1 MRAGTVARVLQ
12 PVPSVS
18 VCIPVYQGERFL
30 AETLRSVLDQTYRDF
45 ELVVLDNASSDHS
58 AAVVQSF
65 GDPRIR
71 LERNSTVL
79 SQPDNWNRVVQ
90 LTRAPLVKLVC
101 ADDLLHPR
109 CLEYQVGPMEADPGL
124 AVVAARRH
132 MLDERSR
139 VLVPRRGLTGL
150 TGVRSSVE
158 VARRVVRSGAN
169 PIGEPGGVLF
179 RRDHYFAVGG
189 WRPERRFA
197 MDLDLWMR
205 LLHCGEF
212 LGLPE
217 TLAAFRVV
225 RDSLSAENESAIYDH
240 QKAVVTELAASPHL
254 QVRGSDLAVGR
265 LHAPLARL
273 RRRALYR
280 MSRRAAR
287 RDDRLH
293 RRIAAEHD
301 IDHRGHLD
309 GIVRTP
315 DH

>member
-109 CLEYQVGPMEADPGL
+109 CLELQVAPMEADPGL
-124 AVVAARRH
+124 ALVAARRH
-132 MLDERSR
+132 MIDEQSR
-139 VLVPRRGLTGL
+139 VIVPRRGLAGL
-150 TGVRSSVE
+150 TGVRTGVE
-158 VARRVVRSGAN
+158 VARRVVRNGAN

-179 RRDHYFAVGG
+179 RREDFFAAGG
-189 WRPERRFA
+189 WRADRTYI

-205 LLHCGEF
+205 LLQYGEF

-217 TLAAFRVV
+217 TLAAFRIGRGSVSSENGDRITEEQRLLV
-225 RDSLSAENESAIYDH
+225 EEIGDSPLF
-240 QKAVVTELAASPHL
+240 
-254 QVRGSDLAVGR
+254 QVRGIDTTVGR
-265 LHAPLARL
+265 MLAPAGRA
-273 RRRALYR
+273 RRRALFAISKFSAR
-280 MSRRAAR
+280 KQDDAA
-287 RDDRLH
+287 
-293 RRIAAEHD
+293 A
-301 IDHRGHLD
+301 
-309 GIVRTP
+309 
-315 DH
+315 

>member
-109 CLEYQVGPMEADPGL
+109 CLELQVAPMEADPGL
-124 AVVAARRH
+124 ALVAARRH
-132 MLDERSR
+132 MIDEQSR
-139 VLVPRRGLTGL
+139 VIVPRRGLAGL
-150 TGVRSSVE
+150 TGVRTGVE
-158 VARRVVRSGAN
+158 VARRVVRNGAN

-179 RRDHYFAVGG
+179 RREDFFAAGG
-189 WRPERRFA
+189 WRADRTYI

-205 LLHCGEF
+205 LLQYGEF

-217 TLAAFRVV
+217 TLAAFRIGRGSVSSENGDRITEEQRLLV
-225 RDSLSAENESAIYDH
+225 EEIGDSPLF
-240 QKAVVTELAASPHL
+240 
-254 QVRGSDLAVGR
+254 QVRGIDMTVGR
-265 LHAPLARL
+265 MLAPAGRA
-273 RRRALYR
+273 RRRALFAISKFSAR
-280 MSRRAAR
+280 KQDDAA
-287 RDDRLH
+287 
-293 RRIAAEHD
+293 A
-301 IDHRGHLD
+301 
-309 GIVRTP
+309 
-315 DH
+315 

>member
-109 CLEYQVGPMEADPGL
+109 CLELQVAPMEADPGL
-124 AVVAARRH
+124 ALVAARRH
-132 MLDERSR
+132 MIDEQSR
-139 VLVPRRGLTGL
+139 VIVPRRGLAGL
-150 TGVRSSVE
+150 TGVRTGVE
-158 VARRVVRSGAN
+158 VARRVVRNGAN

-179 RRDHYFAVGG
+179 RREDFFAAGG
-189 WRPERRFA
+189 WRADRTYI

-205 LLHCGEF
+205 LLQYGEF

-217 TLAAFRVV
+217 TLAAFRIGRGSVSSENGDRITEEQRLLV
-225 RDSLSAENESAIYDH
+225 EEIGDSPLF
-240 QKAVVTELAASPHL
+240 
-254 QVRGSDLAVGR
+254 QVRGIDMTVGR
-265 LHAPLARL
+265 IFAPAGRA
-273 RRRALYR
+273 RRRALFAISKFSAR
-280 MSRRAAR
+280 KQDDAA
-287 RDDRLH
+287 
-293 RRIAAEHD
+293 A
-301 IDHRGHLD
+301 
-309 GIVRTP
+309 
-315 DH
+315 